1 MAIPPLPVARHLARH
16 LPQDMRSQMRCLL
29 HPWQNQKPRIVG
41 DQMDVATSRPGV
53 PADEPVTAA
62 YMPRC
67 ARPCQTR
74 DHLTAYLDQVFQPLA
89 HWMLVTKIV
98 VLFQQAVE
106 QRLLLA
112 LPHLLVLPPQN
123 LPPH

>member
-16 LPQDMRSQMRCLL
+16 LPQDMRSQMRRWL

-41 DQMDVATSRPGV
+41 DQMDVAPARPGV

-74 DHLTAYLDQVFQPLA
+74 DHLTACCDQVFQPLA
-89 HWMLVTKIV
+89 NWMSVTKIV

-106 QRLLLA
+106 QRLLFA
-112 LPHLLVLPPQN
+112 LPHLLDLQRQD
-123 LPPH
+123 LA